1 MKLGVCTSPD
11 QLATVYACGY
21 DYIEANFSWV
31 TTMSDEDYRA
41 NTALVD
47 ASPIKVEAFNC
58 FFNGSF
64 PIYAADGDQTDIL
77 PRVVE
82 YCERGFARAAAW
94 GGKIAVIGSGGV
106 RKIPDG
112 MTKEQVDPQF
122 ARVLAVCGEI
132 AQKYGMRVV
141 VEPLCYQEC
150 NYINLVPEG
159 IELAKMSGHSAV
171 GGLVDFYHHG
181 TNGEKLSTLPESA
194 DLLYHSHYGRP
205 IARVA
210 PQPGDEAYLADVA
223 AALRQ
228 CPHLERMSLECGL
241 LPDFETGLKI
251 ARAMLDEIKAIRSA

>member
-82 YCERGFARAAAW
+82 YCERGFSRAAAW

>member
-11 QLATVYACGY
+11 QLATVYTCGY
-21 DYIEANFSWV
+21 DYIEANFGWL
-31 TTMSDEDYRA
+31 TTMSDEDYAA
-41 NTALVD
+41 NTALVE

-77 PRVVE
+77 PQVAA
-82 YCERGFARAAAW
+82 YCEKGFARAAAW

-106 RKIPDG
+106 RRIPDG
-112 MTKEQVDPQF
+112 MTKEQIDPQF
-122 ARVLAVCGEI
+122 ARVLAVCGEV

-141 VEPLCYQEC
+141 VEPLCYKEC
-150 NYINLVPEG
+150 NYVNLVSEG
-159 IELAKMSGHSAV
+159 AELAKLSGHPAV

-181 TNGEKLSTLPESA
+181 TNGESLETLPESA

-205 IARVA
+205 IDRIA
-210 PQPGDEAYLADVA
+210 PQPGIDEAYLADVA
-223 AALRQ
+223 AALRK

-241 LPDFETGLKI
+241 QPDFETGLKI
-251 ARAMLDEIKAIRSA
+251 ARPLLEEIKQI